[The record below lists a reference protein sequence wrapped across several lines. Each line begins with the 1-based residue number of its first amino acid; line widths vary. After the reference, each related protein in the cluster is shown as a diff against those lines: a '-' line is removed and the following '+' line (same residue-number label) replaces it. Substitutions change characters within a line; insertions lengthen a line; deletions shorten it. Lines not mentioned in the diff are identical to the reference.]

1 MSHLDEIFSSDER
14 CSSAEKVSSAEN
26 FSSAEKF
33 SSDEFGRNR
42 RAFLEVRTDEW
53 TPKRFRPVSASD
65 EPKWTN
71 RIRSPAQ
78 EPVYKIE
85 SIFDGVKLLRC
96 LMLALVIFWGASFSD
111 WVKHFELYMERSLS
125 LPILLPLIAVLVT
138 KKLII
143 YGFQMISL
151 NDSASI
157 WE

>member
-42 RAFLEVRTDEW
+42 RAFFEVRTDER

-71 RIRSPAQ
+71 RIRSPA
-78 EPVYKIE
+78 
-85 SIFDGVKLLRC
+85 
-96 LMLALVIFWGASFSD
+96 MN
-111 WVKHFELYMERSLS
+111 M
-125 LPILLPLIAVLVT
+125 T
-138 KKLII
+138 KKKMKEKLEEID
-143 YGFQMISL
+143 GLS
-151 NDSASI
+151 
-157 WE
+157 

>member
-33 SSDEFGRNR
+33 SSDEFGRNK

-71 RIRSPAQ
+71 RIRSPAFHK
-78 EPVYKIE
+78 PYKT
-85 SIFDGVKLLRC
+85 SSS
-96 LMLALVIFWGASFSD
+96 SFS
-111 WVKHFELYMERSLS
+111 VPGE
-125 LPILLPLIAVLVT
+125 
-138 KKLII
+138 
-143 YGFQMISL
+143 ISVP
-151 NDSASI
+151 
-157 WE
+157 